1 VSTTGT
7 DPRQPATDTEPAV
20 AAEPAARPASDVRVL
35 EPAELRA
42 AHALFGAAL
51 HAGGPVDDDRWAVTR
66 LSYAPGRTFGVEL
79 PAGTLAGTA
88 TSFGSALTVPG
99 GARVPMAAVTRVGVR
114 ADQTRRGLLTALMRE
129 QLHDAADRGE
139 VAATLRASE
148 ARIYGRFG
156 YGVASRG
163 RNLRVAAGARFR
175 ADAPSG
181 GQVRL
186 VDPDQ
191 AATLLPPLYARIL
204 GETTRPGPIVR
215 DDGWWA
221 LSLRR
226 PGADAARGIAVHTGP
241 DGDDGFA
248 AWTVRQE
255 GSDFGENVLE
265 IGDLHAATPRAAAGL
280 WRFLLG
286 IDLLRHVSAHLRPLD
301 EPLDLFL
308 EDPRACRTTG
318 VGDETW
324 LRLLDVPAALAART
338 WGGTGGD
345 PLRIRVHDALFP
357 ANDGVH
363 VIDGSGSGSNGA
375 APTPA
380 DPRRADSTPA
390 NPTPADTTPGDRTP
404 GGDGPAD
411 LECGVAGLAMAYLG
425 DRPPSELVASGWWT
439 AHDPAAVA
447 RADRLFAVHDVPWCG
462 TFF

>member
-1 VSTTGT
+1 MSTTGT
-7 DPRQPATDTEPAV
+7 QSREPRTATPPTAG
-20 AAEPAARPASDVRVL
+20 AAARPGPEVRVL
-35 EPAELRA
+35 EPGELRT

-66 LSYAPGRTFGVEL
+66 LSYAPGRTFGVDL

-114 ADQTRRGLLTALMRE
+114 ADRTRRGLLTALMRE
-129 QLHDAADRGE
+129 QLSDAADRGE
-139 VAATLRASE
+139 VTATLRASE

-163 RNLRVAAGARFR
+163 RNLRVTAGARFR
-175 ADAPSG
+175 PGAPAAG
-181 GQVRL
+181 EVRL
-186 VDPDQ
+186 VHPDE
-191 AATLLPPLYARIL
+191 AATLLPPIYARIL
-204 GETTRPGPIVR
+204 TGTTRPGPIVR

-221 LSLRR
+221 LTLRR
-226 PGADAARGIAVHTGP
+226 PAADAARGIAVHTGP

-248 AWTVRQE
+248 LWTVRQE
-255 GSDFGENVLE
+255 GTDFGENVLE
-265 IGDLHAATPRAAAGL
+265 LHDLHAATPQATAGL

-286 IDLLRHVSAHLRPLD
+286 VDLLRAVSAHLRPWD
-301 EPLDLFL
+301 EPVDLLLD
-308 EDPRACRTTG
+308 DPRHCRTTG

-338 WGGTGGD
+338 WGESGQE

-363 VIDGSGSGSNGA
+363 VIGDRAASAIGDSDG
-375 APTPA
+375 A
-380 DPRRADSTPA
+380 DPAPA
-390 NPTPADTTPGDRTP
+390 
-404 GGDGPAD
+404 GDGPAD
-411 LECGVAGLAMAYLG
+411 LECDVAGLAMAYLG
-425 DRPPSELVASGWWT
+425 DRRPSELVASGWWS
-439 AHDPAAVA
+439 AHDRAAVP
-447 RADRLFAVHDVPWCG
+447 RADRLFTTSEVPWCG